1 MSAEA
6 SREQLLDYIKKA
18 KLKIKKLES
27 ELNESQ
33 TKVTSLQEA
42 VSLHGDDHE
51 KSLSEVAVAAGEDDA
66 LTSGW
71 NMVSGFMSGVVNEVQ
86 SVVKD
91 EEDEN
96 NNSMSSTRTGM
107 SSQKTEEDHSAL
119 LADVQEKEMEI
130 EQLRQTIAA
139 LEQSFAEQDKEK
151 SVEIECH
158 LEVIEAMKFEISSLM
173 DIETQRLEIE
183 NSSEKEKEQK
193 KEKAATSAEVQTAVA
208 TAVLAAEAAWKKTT
222 AAQAENNQKEYQE
235 RLDEKDK
242 ALEAN
247 RLKLSQ
253 FNSIVQVSKPLQ
265 SVDIWLYL
273 YIAAISVSVEWY
285 IRDSYDLLPS
295 SIILLQQQTRI
306 AHNLY

>member
-51 KSLSEVAVAAGEDDA
+51 KSLSEVAAGEDDA

-208 TAVLAAEAAWKKTT
+208 TAVLAAEAAWKKNT

-253 FNSIVQVSKPLQ
+253 FNSIVQVSKPL
-265 SVDIWLYL
+265 
-273 YIAAISVSVEWY
+273 
-285 IRDSYDLLPS
+285 
-295 SIILLQQQTRI
+295 
-306 AHNLY
+306 